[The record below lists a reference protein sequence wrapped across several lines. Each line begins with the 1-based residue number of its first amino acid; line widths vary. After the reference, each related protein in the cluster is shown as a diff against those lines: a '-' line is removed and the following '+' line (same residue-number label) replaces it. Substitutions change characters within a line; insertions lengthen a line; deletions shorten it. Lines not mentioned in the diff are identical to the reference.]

1 MKIEC
6 SRCGA
11 PAPKVL
17 ATVKC
22 PCGAV
27 GNYQQSRTDAE
38 EFAGELRGL
47 VMRAIKDGVSVGT
60 VVENLLAFAREHGW
74 RERGLDRVEDE
85 DA

>member
-1 MKIEC
+1 MRIEC

-11 PAPKVL
+11 PGPDPAPKVL

-47 VMRAIKDGVSVGT
+47 VMRAIKDGVDKG
-60 VVENLLAFAREHGW
+60 VVVKALREHV
-74 RERGLDRVEDE
+74 REQGGVEKGR